1 MRGYT
6 RRVPNTV
13 DDDTQTYKP
22 VSIVS
27 FGRML
32 ACPQLMRNTFGWSCS
47 TCWLHYSVDVHSDA
61 GANRKFEIAEQISPR
76 SLHVLVRVLV

>member
-13 DDDTQTYKP
+13 DDDTQTHKP
-22 VSIVS
+22 ASIVL

-32 ACPQLMRNTFGWSCS
+32 AC
-47 TCWLHYSVDVHSDA
+47 
-61 GANRKFEIAEQISPR
+61 R
-76 SLHVLVRVLV
+76 S